1 MTNILIVDDMSSNL
15 EILDALLSDEG
26 HAVIRALTGAA
37 ALKQVHQHYDSLD
50 LIMLDIMMPGMS
62 GLELLTILKQ
72 NPQYARIP
80 VIMVTANDDDKVVA
94 QGLDLGAIDY
104 IIKPFSSTVLLA
116 RVRAALREKER
127 LDLLEKWATTDPLT
141 GLLNRRYFF
150 EMADRE
156 LERSNRQNS
165 PVSFI
170 MLDVDFFKQAND
182 AYGHILADTIL
193 VELAKRFHQALRKVD
208 FCCRFGGEEF
218 VICLPDTPKK
228 SAYEVAER
236 IRLACSK
243 PIIDIK
249 DPITISLGVT
259 TNLADDTIEQMLKR
273 CDQAL
278 YEAKDAGR
286 NQTKVN

>member
-37 ALKQVHQHYDSLD
+37 ALEQVHQHYDSLD

-150 EMADRE
+150 EMANRE

-236 IRLACSK
+236 IRLSCSK

-249 DPITISLGVT
+249 DPITISLGAT
-259 TNLADDTIEQMLKR
+259 TNLADDTIEQILKR

>member
-15 EILDALLSDEG
+15 EILDVLLSDEG
-26 HAVIRALTGAA
+26 HQVIKALSGSA
-37 ALKQVHQHYDSLD
+37 ALKLVQEQYGTLD
-50 LIMLDIMMPGMS
+50 LIMLDIMMPDMN
-62 GLELLTILKQ
+62 GLELLAILKE
-72 NPQYARIP
+72 NPQFTRIP
-80 VIMVTANDDDKVVA
+80 VIMVTAHNDDKMVA
-94 QGLDLGAIDY
+94 QGLDMGAFDY
-104 IIKPFSSTVLLA
+104 ITKPFSSTVLLA
-116 RVRAALREKER
+116 RVRTALREKER

-141 GLLNRRYFF
+141 GLMNRRYFF

-170 MLDVDFFKQAND
+170 MLDVDLFKKAND
-182 AYGHILADTIL
+182 TYGHILADTIL

-218 VICLPDTPKK
+218 VICLPDTPKQ

-243 PIIDIK
+243 PIINIK

-259 TNLADDTIEQMLKR
+259 TNLADDTIEQILKR